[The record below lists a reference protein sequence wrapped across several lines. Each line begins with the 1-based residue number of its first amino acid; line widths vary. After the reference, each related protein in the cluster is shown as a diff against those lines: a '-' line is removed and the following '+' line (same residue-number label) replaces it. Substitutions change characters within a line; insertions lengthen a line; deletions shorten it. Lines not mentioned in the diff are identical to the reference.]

1 MSISAGNVDARSFNY
16 GLHVAQDRKMLA
28 MPGRD
33 PFAFKNSAFDAF
45 LYANVGTELNGLE
58 LTILSILA
66 RLGKDP
72 WAEAAALAYL
82 PRAAAIDC
90 LAGSIS
96 VMPLRTQPHPHPK
109 ATAARLL
116 TLLPS
121 KAQLARQNAV
131 PMPASSPR
139 KSGIKMSLVYC
150 IMIMGLAFHIVL
162 LMKFSPEAGSSIKA
176 TNQPL
181 PSYAADNRATVMPL
195 VYY

>member
-1 MSISAGNVDARSFNY
+1 
-16 GLHVAQDRKMLA
+16 MLA

-58 LTILSILA
+58 LTILSIFA

-82 PRAAAIDC
+82 PRAAAIDY

-96 VMPLRTQPHPHPK
+96 VMPLRTLPYVEAK
-109 ATAARLL
+109 ATSARLL
-116 TLLPS
+116 ALLPS

-139 KSGIKMSLVYC
+139 KSWIKMSSVYC
-150 IMIMGLAFHIVL
+150 IMVMGLAFHIVL
-162 LMKFSPEAGSSIKA
+162 LMKLSPEANASIEA
-176 TNQPL
+176 SNQHL
-181 PSYAADNRATVMPL
+181 PSYAADNRATAIEMPL
-195 VYY
+195 AYY